1 MSTVLP
7 FAALQG
13 AGSPNISAIMQNLL
27 GGGLAD
33 PNRAYAGG
41 SPFFNEA
48 AGSWALPPI
57 PPSNEA
63 EARAWTLPAIPPSA
77 EAWILPPPPSAA
89 GGRPP
94 LMDLL
99 RDRLFNPAFG
109 GFGPEFNP
117 VEFTRAWQAM
127 NRPQNLMDVVRGL
140 LGGPAGFT
148 GGPWGFM
155 GPMFAR
161 GAGMRPTVMPPGF
174 GYPLPT
180 PAQAG
185 PAMPLPRAQRAEYEP
200 PGSWR

>member
-13 AGSPNISAIMQNLL
+13 AGSPNIGAVMQSLL

-33 PNRAYAGG
+33 PNRVYAGG

-48 AGSWALPPI
+48 AGGWALPPSARADVGWVLPPI
-57 PPSNEA
+57 PPS
-63 EARAWTLPAIPPSA
+63 
-77 EAWILPPPPSAA
+77 A

-148 GGPWGFM
+148 GSPWGFM

-161 GAGMRPTVMPPGF
+161 GAGMRPTVMPHGF